1 VFSVEEEESADYR
14 SIQRGWCLGNEEFR
28 RELLAAAVERV
39 GPNHYGSERRESG
52 EQKAQ
57 RIVLEEMN
65 RLGWEESDLERRRK
79 GDKAKVVVAHRLRR
93 ETTMT
98 LGRIAE
104 RLHMGSWTYVS
115 NLLNGKSLH

>member
-1 VFSVEEEESADYR
+1 MNGARRHCPLCLVFSVQEGESADYR

-65 RLGWEESDLERRRK
+65 RLGC
-79 GDKAKVVVAHRLRR
+79 
-93 ETTMT
+93 
-98 LGRIAE
+98 
-104 RLHMGSWTYVS
+104 
-115 NLLNGKSLH
+115 